1 MTEDEAQATA
11 KAIAKM
17 VHDDLA
23 AGQMTPRAS
32 TAMIPDLRRL
42 GLTLPP
48 EHAQSWV
55 QGARQVAIFYERA
68 WALLTS

>member
-1 MTEDEAQATA
+1 MTDDEAQATA

-23 AGQMTPRAS
+23 AGQSTPRVS
-32 TAMIPDLRRL
+32 TAMMTDQRQH
-42 GLTLPP
+42 GLQLPP
-48 EHAQSWV
+48 ENPQSWV

-68 WALLTS
+68 WASLTN